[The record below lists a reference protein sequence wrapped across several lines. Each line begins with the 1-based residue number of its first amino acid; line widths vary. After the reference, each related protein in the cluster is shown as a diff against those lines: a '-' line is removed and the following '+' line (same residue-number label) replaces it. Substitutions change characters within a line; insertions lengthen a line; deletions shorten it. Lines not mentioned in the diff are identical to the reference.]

1 MEEEG
6 GKCIPVI
13 DMQKLE
19 EDDGEQQQ
27 QQQLKRLREASE
39 EWGCFRIVNHKI
51 PSSLMSEMKKVV
63 REALDLPMEIKMRNT
78 DVIAGS
84 GYMAPTLVNPLY
96 EALGLY
102 DLASSQSLRT
112 FSSQLDLSPHQRFL
126 NFHLFISASL
136 SLLSSFHFL
145 ISLLI
150 DSNTYTTTVV
160 LV

>member
-19 EDDGEQQQ
+19 EVDGEQ

-63 REALDLPMEIKMRNT
+63 REVLDLPMEIKMRNT

-84 GYMAPTLVNPLY
+84 GYMAPTQVNPLY

-126 NFHLFISASL
+126 NSHLFISASL
-136 SLLSSFHFL
+136 SLFSFFL
-145 ISLLI
+145 PSFFLFP
-150 DSNTYTTTVV
+150 S
-160 LV
+160 

>member
-19 EDDGEQQQ
+19 EDGGE
-27 QQQLKRLREASE
+27 QLKRLREASE

-84 GYMAPTLVNPLY
+84 GYMAPTQVNPLY

-102 DLASSQSLRT
+102 DLASSQSLRA

-136 SLLSSFHFL
+136 SLLSSFLFL

-150 DSNTYTTTVV
+150 NSNTYTTTVV

>member
-1 MEEEG
+1 MEEEE
-6 GKCIPVI
+6 GKRIPVI

-19 EDDGEQQQ
+19 EDDGE
-27 QQQLKRLREASE
+27 QLKRLREASE
-39 EWGCFRIVNHKI
+39 EWGCFRIVNQKI

-63 REALDLPMEIKMRNT
+63 REVLDLPMEIKMRNT

-84 GYMAPTLVNPLY
+84 GYMAPTQVNPFY

-126 NFHLFISASL
+126 NFHLFISTSL
-136 SLLSSFHFL
+136 ALPSFLFL
-145 ISLLI
+145 FSVLI
-150 DSNTYTTTVV
+150 NTYTTAVV
-160 LV
+160 LVVTIFSKF